1 MPHGV
6 NEESSLSRFYQTNLP
21 RRHISSK
28 EAVAEVIP
36 LVKVMVDGDP
46 GMADEITGWLDLD
59 DKQSKG
65 LKN

>member
-1 MPHGV
+1 V
-6 NEESSLSRFYQTNLP
+6 AERC
-21 RRHISSK
+21 HISSK

-59 DKQSKG
+59 DKQSKW

>member
-1 MPHGV
+1 MA
-6 NEESSLSRFYQTNLP
+6 ERC
-21 RRHISSK
+21 HISSK

-46 GMADEITGWLDLD
+46 VMADEITGWLDLD
-59 DKQSKG
+59 GKQSKW